1 LPQISL
7 YTKINTT
14 VALKVKRHETISNL
28 KALLSE
34 KAGISDNLQEL
45 FFAGNRLMNDRRL
58 VDYGIQQGSTVHL
71 VLQNAF
77 GMKILVKTPLD
88 QKIIA
93 IEARSF
99 DTIQNIKSIIQAKE
113 GIHSDQYTLVH
124 NGKVLED
131 ERILSSLNTP
141 NETILHLVFNPKD
154 VLPIFVRTVAGEML
168 NLEVKVLFTI
178 RDVKTIV
185 GSMADVLNIDW
196 DLIYAGKK
204 LEDCKTLASYDIKEE
219 TILEMLPASIQIFVK
234 ALGGGETIA
243 LDVQRYNTIKDVK
256 DKIFQKQT
264 GVLDNNDWYL
274 IYAGK
279 KLENWRTLASYEIKE
294 ETILEMLPAL
304 IQIFVKVRGGKTITL
319 DVQRC
324 NTIKDVKDKVFQKHT
339 GVLDNDWY
347 LIYSGKQLEDWRTL
361 ASYDIKEETV
371 LEMFRASFPIF
382 VKLWSGKTINFI
394 VQRSNT
400 VKDVKDKLSDRL
412 MIPVH
417 ILGILFNGKQLE
429 DDRDLASYGVQMDST
444 LHMVL
449 RNTVDHSESQI

>member
-1 LPQISL
+1 
-7 YTKINTT
+7 
-14 VALKVKRHETISNL
+14 
-28 KALLSE
+28 
-34 KAGISDNLQEL
+34 
-45 FFAGNRLMNDRRL
+45 
-58 VDYGIQQGSTVHL
+58 
-71 VLQNAF
+71 
-77 GMKILVKTPLD
+77 
-88 QKIIA
+88 
-93 IEARSF
+93 
-99 DTIQNIKSIIQAKE
+99 
-113 GIHSDQYTLVH
+113 
-124 NGKVLED
+124 
-131 ERILSSLNTP
+131 
-141 NETILHLVFNPKD
+141 
-154 VLPIFVRTVAGEML
+154 
-168 NLEVKVLFTI
+168 
-178 RDVKTIV
+178 
-185 GSMADVLNIDW
+185 
-196 DLIYAGKK
+196 
-204 LEDCKTLASYDIKEE
+204 
-219 TILEMLPASIQIFVK
+219 
-234 ALGGGETIA
+234 
-243 LDVQRYNTIKDVK
+243 
-256 DKIFQKQT
+256 
-264 GVLDNNDWYL
+264 
-274 IYAGK
+274 
-279 KLENWRTLASYEIKE
+279 
-294 ETILEMLPAL
+294 L

>member
-1 LPQISL
+1 LPQICL
-7 YTKINTT
+7 YMKIKST

-45 FFAGNRLMNDRRL
+45 FFYGNRLMNDRRL
-58 VDYGIQQGSTVHL
+58 VDYGIQQGSIVHL

-77 GMKILVKTPLD
+77 GMKIHVKTPLD

-99 DTIQNIKSIIQAKE
+99 DPIQNITSIIQAKE

-131 ERILSSLNTP
+131 ERILSSLNAP
-141 NETILHLVFNPKD
+141 NETIFHLVFNPKD

-168 NLEVKVLFTI
+168 SLEVKVLFTI

-219 TILEMLPASIQIFVK
+219 TILEMLPALIQIFVK
-234 ALGGGETIA
+234 ALGGGETIT
-243 LDVQRYNTIKDVK
+243 LGVQRYNTIKDVK
-256 DKIFQKQT
+256 DKIYQKQT

-274 IYAGK
+274 IYAGN
-279 KLENWRTLASYEIKE
+279 KLENWMTLASYDIKE

-324 NTIKDVKDKVFQKHT
+324 NTIKDVKDKIFQKHA

-347 LIYSGKQLEDWRTL
+347 VIYSGKQLEDWRTL
-361 ASYDIKEETV
+361 ASYDIKEETI
-371 LEMFRASFPIF
+371 LEMCRASFPIF

-400 VKDVKDKLSDRL
+400 IKDVKDKLSDRL

-417 ILGILFNGKQLE
+417 IQGILFNGKQLE
-429 DDRDLASYGVQMDST
+429 DGRDLGSYGVQMDST

-449 RNTVDHSESQI
+449 RYTVNHPDI